1 LLGDTIFLKVLTKI
15 IKIQKLILFSE
26 KVLIK
31 IKLNLLEKEKLKKS
45 SKLLYFSVIN
55 LFILFTMGNYCI
67 GEPPSNPNL
76 SSHKSSL
83 HIQGSSNSPVQ
94 KNSIS
99 NAGAECKVVI
109 LGDSAVGKTSIAMRF
124 IENRFPESHVVT
136 LGAKFQ
142 QPKVQLKNGATL
154 RINLWDTSGEE
165 KFRSMLPIYFRNIN
179 GAILAY
185 DIGDR
190 KSFESVEYWLN
201 VLDSHVKKDNIVIY
215 LVGNKRDLLLNDR
228 KVDPRVAQTLAE
240 NNGMM
245 FTEVS
250 AKTGEGVNEVFRQLA
265 EELVKKFKF

>member
-1 LLGDTIFLKVLTKI
+1 
-15 IKIQKLILFSE
+15 
-26 KVLIK
+26 
-31 IKLNLLEKEKLKKS
+31 
-45 SKLLYFSVIN
+45 
-55 LFILFTMGNYCI
+55 MGNYCI
-67 GEPPSNPNL
+67 GEPPSNTV
-76 SSHKSSL
+76 SHKNSL
-83 HIQGSSNSPVQ
+83 NVQSGSNNSIVQ

-142 QPKVQLKNGATL
+142 QPKVVLKNGSTL

-185 DIGDR
+185 DIGDK
-190 KSFESVEYWLN
+190 KSFESVEYWLS
-201 VLDSHVKKDNIVIY
+201 VLDSHVKKENIVVY
-215 LVGNKRDLLLNDR
+215 LVGNKKDLLLNDR
-228 KVDPRVAQTLAE
+228 KVDPITAETLAE
-240 NNGMM
+240 NNKMM

-250 AKTGEGVNEVFRQLA
+250 AKTGEGVHEVFKQLA
-265 EELVKKFKF
+265 EELVKKFKFC